1 MAVQLVTVPALDPN
15 AYTGPTRVMS
25 GVART
30 GDVTLDTMYGAN
42 GSVEFARW
50 LYIGVTGNV
59 SYRKW
64 DGTDQTLIGLA
75 AGVWHPIYS
84 IRVNTALTTA
94 TSLVWGSQLTSK
106 RYLLN

>member
-1 MAVQLVTVPALDPN
+1 MAVQLIMVPALDPN

-30 GDVTLDTMYGAN
+30 GSVVLDTLYGDN

-50 LYIGVTGNV
+50 LYVGVSGNV
-59 SYRKW
+59 SYMKW
-64 DGTDQTLIGLA
+64 DGTSQTLLGLV

-84 IRVNTALTTA
+84 IKVNSALTTA
-94 TSLVWGSQLTSK
+94 TGLVWGS
-106 RYLLN
+106 